1 MRNHVKATARTRG
14 AIIVTGT
21 PGTGKTAFSKAFAKE
36 IGADYIPL
44 TRYVSKHML
53 FSGFDRERRSKIIDT
68 AKTKSSLTALL
79 SQSQR
84 LVVIDTHVP
93 EGIIPKKMTRKVFV
107 LRCHPRKLETRLRG
121 KGWSSNK
128 IRENVLAEIL
138 DFCLISAVRYFGW
151 PKIIQLDTSRA
162 GLRDCVVS
170 AKKFLLGR
178 SSKSTTSVDWLRRLQ
193 REGLLNRYLKS

>member
-1 MRNHVKATARTRG
+1 MRNPVKATARTRG

-21 PGTGKTAFSKAFAKE
+21 PGTGKTTFSKALAKE

-68 AKTKSSLTALL
+68 EKTKSNLTALL

-93 EGIIPKKMTRKVFV
+93 EGIIQKKMTRKVFV
-107 LRCHPRKLETRLRG
+107 LRCHPRKLETRLRA
-121 KGWSSNK
+121 KGWSTNK

-138 DFCLISAVRYFGW
+138 DFCLY
-151 PKIIQLDTSRA
+151 QL
-162 GLRDCVVS
+162 
-170 AKKFLLGR
+170 
-178 SSKSTTSVDWLRRLQ
+178 
-193 REGLLNRYLKS
+193 